1 MVKELTYFW
10 LNDLKLVAKMEDY
23 VSYIY
28 RNGKWEVDNDNIVN
42 DRFIGY
48 DPNEGIGNTD
58 MLMRIE
64 EITEEEAKKLILDN
78 KAS

>member
-64 EITEEEAKKLILDN
+64 EITEEEAEKLILDN